1 MSQTGLYQRL
11 VRADRADQSE
21 QEQERIA
28 HNGLRHVSADAL
40 QQVGDQVVNAKTV
53 LPWVLAAVGAPAF
66 FTALL
71 VPVRESGSMLP
82 QAAMAPVLER
92 VARRKRFWL
101 WGAAGQ
107 ALGAVGM
114 ALTVAMASGSVAGLG
129 VVLFLALF
137 SLARSLNS
145 LAGKDV
151 LGRTVPKGERGQ
163 ISGLTTVLSGAVA
176 ITLGLGIRLLG
187 GDGGGGGAGGGGA
200 GAVGGG
206 AVGGGAGD
214 LADGSGQVWVLAVLL
229 GVAALAW
236 VAALLVFAGIREPA
250 AEVAE
255 GQDGGPGWVTES
267 WTLLREDAPFRR
279 FVIARGLLLVS
290 ALSPPFVVAMAA
302 RDGGGGLAGLG
313 PFVIASGIA
322 GLVGGRIFGRLADRS
337 SQRLL
342 TGGAIAAS
350 MIVLAFLALHRV
362 ESLRETA
369 ALWLYPVVFLLL
381 ALAHTGV
388 RVGRKTYV
396 VDMAGDERRTAYV
409 AVSNTAIGVVLLLA
423 GAVSGALALLGPE
436 VALLFLAAAG
446 LLSALVS
453 RSLPDVSADH
463 PAA

>member
-11 VRADRADQSE
+11 VRADRSHQSP
-21 QEQERIA
+21 QEQARIA
-28 HNGLRHVSADAL
+28 HNGLRHVSADGL

-53 LPWVLAAVGAPAF
+53 LPWVLTAVGAPAV

-92 VARRKRFWL
+92 VARRKHFWL

-107 ALGAVGM
+107 ALAAAGM
-114 ALTVAMASGSVAGLG
+114 ALTVAAATGWVAGLG
-129 VVLFLALF
+129 VVLLLAVF

-187 GDGGGGGAGGGGA
+187 GDRPAVGVLAGLLGAG
-200 GAVGGG
+200 
-206 AVGGGAGD
+206 
-214 LADGSGQVWVLAVLL
+214 
-229 GVAALAW
+229 ALAW
-236 VAALLVFAGIREPA
+236 VAALLVFSGIREPA
-250 AEVAE
+250 AEVTEDSSGRRLA
-255 GQDGGPGWVTES
+255 WVGDS
-267 WTLLREDAPFRR
+267 WRLLRDDALFRR
-279 FVIARGLLLVS
+279 FVVARGLLLVS

-302 RDGGGGLAGLG
+302 AEGDGGLAGLG
-313 PFVIASGIA
+313 PFVIASGLA
-322 GLVGGRIFGRLADRS
+322 GLIGGRTFGRLADRS

-342 TGGAIAAS
+342 IGGALAAS
-350 MIVLAFLALHRV
+350 TLVLAFLALQRV
-362 ESLRETA
+362 ATVRDS
-369 ALWLYPVVFLLL
+369 WWFYPLTFLLL

-388 RVGRKTYV
+388 RVARKTYV
-396 VDMAGDERRTAYV
+396 VDMAGDERRTEYV

-423 GAVSGALALLGPE
+423 GAVSGGLALLGPE
-436 VALLFLAAAG
+436 AALAFLAGAG
-446 LLSALVS
+446 ILSALVS
-453 RSLPDVSADH
+453 RSLPDVSAGKLGVDTSGT
-463 PAA
+463 